1 MSETDDIKL
10 EGLPAGSPLQ
20 PHELRPDSE
29 FQFNC
34 HKGIACFNA
43 CCKNIDIILTPYD
56 IVRLKR
62 RKGLDSRE
70 LVARYTMPFE
80 MDFHGLPGLK
90 LATKPGSSE
99 CVFLTEEGCGV
110 YEDRPA
116 ACRYYALG
124 NMGVRKK
131 DQSWVEDLYFVVKED
146 HCLGHQEPVT
156 QTVDEY
162 RHAQGVDRY
171 DDMNRQWRDLIIK
184 KRSAGPTVGQPS
196 ERSMQLFD
204 MCSYDMDSFREFIQS
219 EGFTSL
225 FDIPPES
232 YQGLLDDEDQL
243 LQFSFQFLKQVLF
256 GETTIPMKQ
265 KARDQRVEARRP
277 VWQQRR
283 EQEIGEYREEQEA
296 AKEVDSQQY
305 RAPQTDKDTGE

>member
-1 MSETDDIKL
+1 MSETDDVKI
-10 EGLPAGSPLQ
+10 EGLPPGSPLQ
-20 PHELRPDSE
+20 PNELKADSE

-56 IVRLKR
+56 ILRLKR
-62 RKGLDSRE
+62 NQGLKSHE
-70 LVARYTMPFE
+70 LVARYTLPFE

-99 CVFLTEEGCGV
+99 CAFLSEEGCGV
-110 YEDRPA
+110 YADRPA

-131 DQSWVEDLYFVVKED
+131 DESWVEDIYFVVKED

-156 QTVDEY
+156 QTVAEY
-162 RHAQGVDRY
+162 RHAQGVDQY
-171 DDMNRQWRDLIIK
+171 DDINREWRDLIIK
-184 KRSAGPTVGQPS
+184 KRSAGPTVGRPS

-204 MCSYDMDSFREFIQS
+204 MCSYDMDSFREFLRS

-225 FDIPPES
+225 FAIPEQT
-232 YQGLLDDEDQL
+232 YQELLDDEDKL
-243 LQFSFQFLKQVLF
+243 LRFSFQFLKQVLF
-256 GETTIPMKQ
+256 GEATIPMREE
-265 KARDQRVEARRP
+265 ARDQRVKARRP
-277 VWQQRR
+277 VWARRR
-283 EQEIGEYREEQEA
+283 EEEIGDYREEQEA
-296 AKEVDSQQY
+296 IKEVDSLQY
-305 RAPQTDKDTGE
+305 RAEADKD